1 MCRQLSVSRSGYYRW
16 KTREPSQRQKEDI
29 RLKVAIKASH
39 EQSRGTYGSPRI
51 VDDLKEQ
58 GFDVSRRRVARLM
71 AEEGI
76 TGTPK
81 KPFKRT
87 TDSKH
92 SEAIADNTLD
102 RNFNVDAP
110 DTAWATDITY
120 VRTWDG
126 WMYLAVVVDLF
137 SRRVIGWATATHM
150 RTKLVMKA
158 LDMALGR
165 RLPEPGLL
173 HHSDRGSQ
181 YASRDYRKA
190 LDDRGI
196 VCSMSRRGDCWDNAV
211 VESFFATL
219 KKELIHR
226 KPWPTARAAREAIV
240 EYIEVFY
247 NRKRKHSTLG
257 YLSPANFEDQYQ
269 HQEERI
275 GKRRRGW
282 QGGGLCLLST
292 RLAERRSEQP
302 VSSREASDNARRPA
316 SGARGAGPR
325 GGRAIE
331 SLRGAE
337 RS

>member
-1 MCRQLSVSRSGYYRW
+1 VKGRFLCATRLRQGELVEPYEIIEAEEANYPVALMCRQLSVSRSGYYRW

-102 RNFNVDAP
+102 RNFTVDAP

-247 NRKRKHSTLG
+247 NRKRKHSTL
-257 YLSPANFEDQYQ
+257 
-269 HQEERI
+269 
-275 GKRRRGW
+275 
-282 QGGGLCLLST
+282 
-292 RLAERRSEQP
+292 
-302 VSSREASDNARRPA
+302 
-316 SGARGAGPR
+316 
-325 GGRAIE
+325 
-331 SLRGAE
+331 
-337 RS
+337 